1 MGMEKWNC
9 LALILTPMT
18 ELNMYQRNRSTT
30 NKTRQTKKKPS
41 SHLGS
46 DTNKQPSSS
55 KVVIQ

>member
-1 MGMEKWNC
+1 MGMEKWKC

-18 ELNMYQRNRSTT
+18 ELNMYQRNSSTS
-30 NKTRQTKKKPS
+30 NKTRQTKKPS